1 MNLKPF
7 ILFLGFLGGVLTGRG
22 QGENP
27 DSLKSAIELMPED
40 TTRVKSLLQLS
51 KIYLNSEVKDALPY
65 AMLARDLSARLE
77 YERGSALA
85 FKYIGIAFYQRSM
98 YVEAMENWRQSLSYF
113 EKLNDIAG
121 IANIQSNIGAIYQN
135 QGNESKALEFN
146 FNSLRNSEQ
155 IGDQFRI
162 ASALINIGSV
172 YQHKTA
178 TYGKAIQYYLRALP
192 MSEKLQDN
200 DQIGTIV
207 LNIGEI
213 YLVRGNIDSALYYF
227 KRAER
232 AFQSTVD
239 ISSVLIDIGKVYEL
253 KKEYATAQRYHQQA
267 YDSAVAM
274 DSKLYETKALKSLAE
289 IFLFTGNNK
298 KALQSYLKAEQL
310 AKDMNSTSELRDIY
324 QGLAVNYSKLSDYAK
339 AYKYQNLLLAVKDTI
354 YNKEI
359 DIKLSNYEF
368 NFEIEKKQGQITLL
382 EKENA
387 IKEINIK
394 QQRFAKNAVL
404 AGFALILVIAFIL
417 YRNYLT
423 KVRVNKLLDSQKA
436 QIETLLLNI
445 LPFEV
450 AKELQDTGHAK
461 PRYYESVSVLFT
473 DFKGFTNIADS
484 LSPQEVVTELDTF
497 FIAFDEIMEKYQ
509 IEKIK
514 TIGDSYMCAGG
525 IPVENENHLEH
536 IIEAGLE
543 IQNFMRVK
551 NEMRTVAGLAPWELR
566 IGIHIGPVVAGV
578 VGKNKYAYDIWGSTV
593 NIASRMESNGAPGQ
607 VNISAKTFEMIKDR
621 YHCTH
626 RGKISAKNIG
636 EIDMYFVNG
645 VKSEIIEL
653 PPGKLFEHI
662 HDNVSN

>member
-7 ILFLGFLGGVLTGRG
+7 ILLFGFLGGVISGRG

-27 DSLKSAIELMPED
+27 DSLKTAIEQMPED
-40 TTRVKSLLQLS
+40 TTRVTALLQLS
-51 KIYLNSEVKDALPY
+51 KIYLNSEAKEALPY

-77 YERGSALA
+77 YEKGSALA
-85 FKYIGIAFYQRSM
+85 FKYIGNAFYLRSM

-135 QGNESKALEFN
+135 QGNESKALEFL
-146 FNSLRNSEQ
+146 FNSLRNSEE

-178 TYGKAIQYYLRALP
+178 TYDKAIQYYLRALP

-213 YLVRGNIDSALYYF
+213 YQVRGNIDSALYYF
-227 KRAER
+227 KKAEQ

-239 ISSVLIDIGKVYEL
+239 ISSVYIDIGKVYEL
-253 KKEYATAQRYHQQA
+253 KKEYVIAQRYHQQA

-274 DSKLYETKALKSLAE
+274 DSKLYEAKALRNLAG
-289 IFLFTGNNK
+289 IFLLTGNNK
-298 KALQSYLKAEQL
+298 KALQYYLKAEQL

-324 QGLAVNYSKLSDYAK
+324 QGLAVNYYKLSDYAK

-394 QQRFAKNAVL
+394 QQRFAKNAFL
-404 AGFALILVIAFIL
+404 AGFGLILIIAFIL
-417 YRNYLT
+417 YRNYRT
-423 KVRVNKLLDSQKA
+423 KVKVNKILDSQKA

-445 LPFEV
+445 LPVEV

-473 DFKGFTNIADS
+473 DFKGFTTIADS
-484 LSPQEVVTELDTF
+484 LSPQEVVNELDAF

-525 IPVENENHLEH
+525 IPVENDDHLDH
-536 IIEAGLE
+536 IIEAALE
-543 IQNFMRVK
+543 IQKFMRIK
-551 NEMRTVAGLAPWELR
+551 NEMRTVAGLTPWELR

-607 VNISAKTFEMIKDR
+607 VNISAKTFELIKDR

-645 VKSEIIEL
+645 AKSEIVEL
-653 PPGKLFEHI
+653 PPGKIFEHVFG
-662 HDNVSN
+662 NGSN